1 MLSVKWWP
9 FCPKKELIFHHLC
22 YSDILFLSCDA
33 VFCVPIILT
42 TKQTKYRIY
51 IYIYISGTTHAKIFS
66 SLISSQPFS
75 FEVLTKTKG
84 VNFHQKTNVDSI
96 IHLVGWSIGCHW
108 CFWHLINVMPY
119 RSSCCIQYQVILNDI
134 FMAPGCMG
142 HIHWVLIVD
151 LVLHLSLLCCI
162 LRCITLT
169 QWAWVTHICVSKLAI
184 IGSNNGLSPGQRQV
198 IIWTNAGIL
207 LIQTLETNFIKF

>member
-1 MLSVKWWP
+1 MQRYSQVS
-9 FCPKKELIFHHLC
+9 FHHNHFPL
-22 YSDILFLSCDA
+22 
-33 VFCVPIILT
+33 
-42 TKQTKYRIY
+42 K
-51 IYIYISGTTHAKIFS
+51 
-66 SLISSQPFS
+66 SSQK
-75 FEVLTKTKG
+75 LKG
-84 VNFHQKTNVDSI
+84 SIFHQKTNVDSI
-96 IHLVGWSIGCHW
+96 IHLVGWSFGCHW

-169 QWAWVTHICVSKLAI
+169 QWARVTHICVSKLAI
-184 IGSNNGLSPGQRQV
+184 MGSNNGLSPDQRQA

-207 LIQTLETNFIKF
+207 LIQTLETNFSEISNEIHGFHLRRCIWKCHMQNGVHFVSVSMC